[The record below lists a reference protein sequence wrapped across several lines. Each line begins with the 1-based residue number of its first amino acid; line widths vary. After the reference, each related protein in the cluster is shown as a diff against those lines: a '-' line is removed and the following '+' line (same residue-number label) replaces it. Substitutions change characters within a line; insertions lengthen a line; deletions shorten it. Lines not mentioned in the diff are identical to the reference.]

1 MIDPTKSPAYCIRRV
16 GCGLIFSYFI
26 SRREF
31 IVAGNHLTFLTLK
44 NIYKYEKSPN
54 DCRGEAMIRV
64 SLKVYNYKE
73 E

>member
-1 MIDPTKSPAYCIRRV
+1 M
-16 GCGLIFSYFI
+16 
-26 SRREF
+26 
-31 IVAGNHLTFLTLK
+31 
-44 NIYKYEKSPN
+44 YKYEKSPN

>member
-31 IVAGNHLTFLTLK
+31 IVAGKSFFYLVFNLVPGFMKLLTVARQELALHDPKHLL
-44 NIYKYEKSPN
+44 
-54 DCRGEAMIRV
+54 
-64 SLKVYNYKE
+64 
-73 E
+73 